1 MLVSYEVTK
10 EHYIHEYMDLQIN
23 GYTTYLFFL
32 TNTSITFLNYN
43 FLQIIVSHNLPQSLF
58 GIIAT
63 VIYNYHMAVTKAC
76 FHRRISIIIRLVK
89 YKATA
94 DSIVSI

>member
-1 MLVSYEVTK
+1 
-10 EHYIHEYMDLQIN
+10 MDIQHIC
-23 GYTTYLFFL
+23 FFF

-43 FLQIIVSHNLPQSLF
+43 FLSNYSLSQF
-58 GIIAT
+58 TPKFIFEIIAT
-63 VIYNYHMAVTKAC
+63 AIYNYHMAVTKAC